1 MDCEQLLVDLT
12 SLCDSNITCR
22 WGGEMNLSSPCRK
35 QSLTTYPLPT
45 CRSAVD

>member
-22 WGGEMNLSSPCRK
+22 WGGKWICRRPAGNRAL
-35 QSLTTYPLPT
+35 QLIH
-45 CRSAVD
+45 CRLVGRQWM